1 MRLVAFPDNNGIP
14 QRRWAMEK
22 KLSCRAMGLN
32 CTFVVRDESEK
43 EIVRKLVVHLKTV
56 HAIEITEELRRKAN
70 DLIRLVE
77 G

>member
-1 MRLVAFPDNNGIP
+1 
-14 QRRWAMEK
+14 MEK

-43 EIVRKLVVHLKTV
+43 EIVRKLADHLKTV
-56 HAIEITEELRRKAN
+56 HAIELTEELRKKAN

-77 G
+77 A

>member
-1 MRLVAFPDNNGIP
+1 
-14 QRRWAMEK
+14 MEK

-43 EIVRKLVVHLKTV
+43 EIVRKIADHLKAV
-56 HAIEITEELRRKAN
+56 HAIEFTEELHKKAI

-77 G
+77 A

>member
-1 MRLVAFPDNNGIP
+1 MHSPGDNPNE

-43 EIVRKLVVHLKTV
+43 EIVRKLGDHLKSV
-56 HAIEITEELRRKAN
+56 HAIELTEELRKKAN

-77 G
+77 A

>member
-1 MRLVAFPDNNGIP
+1 
-14 QRRWAMEK
+14 MEK

-43 EIVRKLVVHLKTV
+43 EIVRKLGDHLKSV
-56 HAIEITEELRRKAN
+56 HAIELTEELRKKAN

-77 G
+77 A